1 MSLTQIN
8 NGDTGLVA
16 RGKINDSFAAVD
28 TLTSTSWTSTG
39 TGDTSD
45 DTKTTIW
52 TWTIQSPGTQTG
64 FNAMSVRASVVGYQ
78 PNYGGKAYGAEL
90 FATFFAQNG
99 TASYQVGT
107 TDVVEKTSF
116 STATSHL
123 ELANDGTII
132 FTVTGETASY
142 IKWNAEFRTMMT
154 DYID

>member
-1 MSLTQIN
+1 MALTQIN

-16 RGKINDSFAAVD
+16 RGKINDSFAEVD
-28 TLTSTSWTSTG
+28 NLASTSWSPIMTI
-39 TGDTSD
+39 DTTD
-45 DTKTTIW
+45 DTKTTVYS
-52 TWTIQSPGTQTG
+52 WTIQSPGTQTG
-64 FNAMSVRASVVGYQ
+64 FNAMTVKATVVGYQ

-107 TDVVEKTSF
+107 TDVIEKSSF
-116 STATSHL
+116 STATSHI
-123 ELANDGTII
+123 ELAGDGTISL
-132 FTVTGETASY
+132 TVTGETASY

>member
-8 NGDTGLVA
+8 NGDTGLAA
-16 RGKINDSFAAVD
+16 RNKINDAFTQVD
-28 TLTSTSWTSTG
+28 TLTSTSWSPVMTI
-39 TGDTSD
+39 DTNNA
-45 DTKTTIW
+45 TKTTLYS
-52 TWTIQSPGTQTG
+52 WTIESPTTQTG
-64 FNAMSVRASVVGYQ
+64 YNAMVVKATVVGYQ

-90 FATFFAQNG
+90 FATFFAQSG

-116 STATSHL
+116 STATSHI

-132 FTVTGETASY
+132 LTVTGEASTY
-142 IKWNAEFRTMMT
+142 IKWNAEFRTIMT

>member
-8 NGDTGLVA
+8 NGDSGLDA
-16 RGKINDSFAAVD
+16 RFKINESFAAVD

-52 TWTIQSPGTQTG
+52 SWTIESPATQTG
-64 FNAMSVRASVVGYQ
+64 YNAMSIRASVVGYQ

-90 FATFFAQNG
+90 FATFFAQGG

-123 ELANDGTII
+123 ELAENGTII
-132 FTVTGETASY
+132 FTVTGEASTY

>member
-1 MSLTQIN
+1 MALTQIN
-8 NGDTGLVA
+8 NGDTGLQA
-16 RGKINDSFAAVD
+16 RTKINDAFTQVD
-28 TLTSTSWTSTG
+28 TLASTSWGQVMTI
-39 TGDTSD
+39 DTNNA
-45 DTKTTIW
+45 TKTTLYS
-52 TWTIQSPGTQTG
+52 WTIQSPTTQTG
-64 FNAMSVRASVVGYQ
+64 FNAMTVKASVVGYQ

-90 FATFFAQNG
+90 FATFYAQNG

-107 TDVVEKTSF
+107 TDVIEKTSF

-123 ELANDGTII
+123 ELAGDGTII

>member
-16 RGKINDSFAAVD
+16 RGKINDSFTEVD
-28 TLTSTSWTSTG
+28 TLNATSWTSTG

-52 TWTIQSPGTQTG
+52 SWTIESPGTQTG

>member
-1 MSLTQIN
+1 MALTQIN
-8 NGDTGLVA
+8 NGDTGLAA
-16 RGKINDSFAAVD
+16 RGKINDAFTQVD
-28 TLTSTSWTSTG
+28 TLSATTWTSTG
-39 TGDTSD
+39 TGDTND
-45 DTKTTIW
+45 DTETIIW
-52 TWTIQSPGTQTG
+52 SWTIQSPTTQTG
-64 FNAMSVRASVVGYQ
+64 FNAMTVRASVVGYQ

-90 FATFFAQNG
+90 FATFYAQNG

-123 ELANDGTII
+123 KLANDGTIV
-132 FTVTGETASY
+132 FTVTGVTASY